1 MWQSARTLRNPN
13 SSNEERLFALL
24 NISLAVVLEAAEPD
38 EFLPISVPADD
49 LVRKGV
55 IGYARQLVKT
65 RDLKSLPADL
75 PDWMRHMARGIANV
89 ALALEGLNL
98 KKNTNK
104 VFGMLKGK
112 QVGTIP
118 DVIDDSKKI
127 VGEVKDV
134 AELRYDK
141 QLQAQH
147 DVAQEKGYDDVLYIR
162 QNTTLLG
169 DPFAMVDSGAIKR
182 VPIDASIIK

>member
-49 LVRKGV
+49 LARKGV

-75 PDWMRHMARGIANV
+75 PDWMRHMARDIANE

-104 VFGMLKGK
+104 VFGMVKGK
-112 QVGTIP
+112 
-118 DVIDDSKKI
+118 
-127 VGEVKDV
+127 
-134 AELRYDK
+134 
-141 QLQAQH
+141 
-147 DVAQEKGYDDVLYIR
+147 
-162 QNTTLLG
+162 
-169 DPFAMVDSGAIKR
+169 
-182 VPIDASIIK
+182 